1 MHGEP
6 ASRNLQLIM
15 RSSRKYG
22 FAVRVAGCFAAVIV
36 ATVFV
41 GLAPEANLIW
51 VANGVLL
58 AYLLLAPRRRWPVYI
73 SAAFAAQF
81 CGGLLVGHHGI
92 VSGLLLT
99 LLNVAESLISAML
112 LRRRSSDLPDFT
124 SPAYITRFLAFGVF
138 AGPAIAGAADTFFS
152 PLWHTASELI
162 YTNSHGAKFLEW
174 VAADA
179 LGACVATPAFVA
191 VFRSRFRNSLFSFKH
206 WAYLLSVLACC
217 VVVFC
222 QTRLPLPFLLYP
234 VLVLVL
240 LRVGLGWA
248 AMSTLVVAGVAS
260 FFTVHGQGAFAAPAH
275 GSALESDVLLQ
286 LFLAGAI
293 VLLYSISVVLES
305 LRATERRLKEVA
317 ALHKLVT
324 ENSRDVIIIADF
336 EGNRT
341 YVSCSASNW
350 GGFRSDEMLGSK
362 SKDLVHPED
371 RPRVAD
377 AVKRLRAGADGA
389 LVECRVKGHDG
400 SYIWTEA
407 SMRTIRDPITGV
419 PLGILNNARDISER
433 KLAEEARQRQRS
445 LIDAIHEVSLD
456 GILVVDEEQRVVSC
470 NQRFGELWK
479 LDLPESL
486 PGYLEKNLRLPDQ
499 FLLVQSQQ
507 SLKDPEGFLNRV
519 QYLYENPDEKDHCE
533 IQMKDG
539 RTIERYS
546 TCLRNKDAQYLGR
559 VWFFRDITEHK
570 LAERQ
575 LAEAYRAVERL
586 AITDALTG
594 LANRRHFE
602 QCLANEWRRGLRE
615 RQPISLLL
623 IDADLFKTY
632 NDTYGHLRGDNCLQ
646 QIADAARQ
654 VVARSGDLVARFGGE
669 EFAVI
674 LPNTGSSGALEMA
687 HEVCRVTRERQIL
700 HSINPLGVVTVSV
713 GCATLVPQLGQAAVR
728 LVDCADKALYQAK
741 RAGRN
746 QACKYEA
753 GDAPDAGN
761 GPLIAMKSA

>member
-1 MHGEP
+1 MHGK
-6 ASRNLQLIM
+6 AVSKTNRLLTCCLH
-15 RSSRKYG
+15 RHG
-22 FAVRVAGCFAAVIV
+22 FAIRVAGCFAAVIV

-58 AYLLLAPRRRWPVYI
+58 AYLLLAPRWRWPVYI
-73 SAAFAAQF
+73 SAAYAAQF

-124 SPAYITRFLAFGVF
+124 SPAYITRFIAFGVL
-138 AGPAIAGAADTFFS
+138 AGPAIAGVADTFLS
-152 PLWHTASELI
+152 PLWHTASPLLHTISPE
-162 YTNSHGAKFLEW
+162 AEFLEW

-191 VFRSRFRNSLFSFKH
+191 VFRSRFRHSLFSFRH
-206 WAYLLSVLACC
+206 WAYLLSVLACS
-217 VVVFC
+217 VAVFY
-222 QTRLPLPFLLYP
+222 QARLPLPFLLYP

-248 AMSTLVVAGVAS
+248 AMSTLAVAGVAS
-260 FFTVHGQGAFAAPAH
+260 FFTVRGQGPFAASAP
-275 GSALESDVLLQ
+275 GSVLESTISLQ

-317 ALHKLVT
+317 ALHKMVT
-324 ENSRDVIIIADF
+324 ENSRDVIIIADL

-350 GGFRSDEMLGSK
+350 GGFKSDEMLGLK
-362 SKDLVHPED
+362 SKDLVHPDD
-371 RPRVAD
+371 RPKVAD

-407 SMRTIRDPITGV
+407 SLRTIRDPITGV
-419 PLGILNNARDISER
+419 PVGILNNARDISER
-433 KLAEEARQRQRS
+433 KLAQEARHRQRS
-445 LIDAIHEVSLD
+445 LIDAIHEVSPD
-456 GILVVDEEQRVVSC
+456 GILVVDENRSVISC
-470 NQRFGELWK
+470 NRRFGEVWK
-479 LDLPESL
+479 LDLPASL
-486 PGYLEKNLRLPDQ
+486 PGYLEKGERPPDE
-499 FLLVQSQQ
+499 FLGKSLL

-519 QYLYENPDEKDHCE
+519 QHLYDHPDEEDHCE
-533 IQMKDG
+533 ILMKDG
-539 RTIERYS
+539 RTLERHS
-546 TCLRNKDAQYLGR
+546 TCLRSKDAQYLGR

-570 LAERQ
+570 LAEQQ
-575 LAEAYRAVERL
+575 LAEAYRAVEKL

-623 IDADLFKTY
+623 IDADFFKTY

-654 VVARSGDLVARFGGE
+654 VITRSGDLVARFGGE

-674 LPNTGSSGALEMA
+674 LPNTGAGGALEMA
-687 HEVCRVTRERQIL
+687 HEVCRAIRDRQIV
-700 HSINPLGVVTVSV
+700 HSVNPLGVVTVSV
-713 GCATLVPQLGQAAVR
+713 GCATLVPQLGQPAVS

-753 GDAPDAGN
+753 AHTPEAASETQMR
-761 GPLIAMKSA
+761 IKSA